1 MKIVNQLLFSSWI
14 VCAMCA
20 CTNEDKLLSGVDLA
34 AQQVIR
40 FDAPPKNIPS
50 RVAVDAPL
58 LGNGS
63 VAVSIAGK
71 PEEQTFYLARNDF
84 WRLKS
89 ALDEAFPAVLGKIQ
103 IQIPELKGAD
113 YCVEQHLD
121 NAMLNARFQKDD
133 YAVYY
138 RTYVAAT
145 NDLWVLELGVEGNKS
160 VQGTARLLL
169 PGEQERFVEL
179 PLERSFPEKRDSAML
194 DNGIQYISRAFQDAV
209 DIPTQATAA
218 LRIENSSDSTFVLK
232 PGTPIH
238 LVCALSSNFKSDN
251 CEKKVIDDVSSCSKE
266 KLEFWEKA
274 HEEWWAN
281 YWEKSYVDIP
291 DSLIERQYYLSLYG
305 LGACSRDEKFPPS
318 IFGSWITKERP
329 NWNGDYHLNYNHSA
343 PYYGLYSSNRI
354 EQADPYY
361 SPLLDFM
368 SRGNYYSEKVT
379 NIPEGLLLPVGIGP
393 LGIEPTRRSPFMDQ
407 YYQGWI
413 TGKNVEDEG
422 MFWGQKSNS
431 AYTVVN
437 LSMQFY
443 CTWDEDFTRKVYP
456 YVKGVAHFWEHYL
469 VKEGERYVIYNDAVH
484 EGTVG
489 TKNGVASLGLV
500 RNAMQT
506 AIDMSALLGVDAD
519 RRATWKD
526 VMDHLSDY
534 PTQTRNG
541 KVVFRYSEKGP
552 DWWGDN
558 TVGIQHIYPAGQI
571 GLGSDPALLEIA
583 RNTMLEMGRWQDFN
597 GTNSFFPAAV
607 RVGLDP
613 DTILH
618 HLNVYAKHTYP
629 NGFQRGNPH
638 GIENLST
645 VPNTINEMLCMGHQG
660 IIRLFPVWP
669 KGQDASFYHIRVE
682 GAFLVSASQKAGEIS
697 YLKILSEKGR
707 DLTLYNPWKG
717 QKVQVSVDGSDL
729 CILEGD
735 ILSLKTEL
743 NKEYNFLP
751 VK

>member
-1 MKIVNQLLFSSWI
+1 
-14 VCAMCA
+14 
-20 CTNEDKLLSGVDLA
+20 
-34 AQQVIR
+34 
-40 FDAPPKNIPS
+40 
-50 RVAVDAPL
+50 
-58 LGNGS
+58 
-63 VAVSIAGK
+63 
-71 PEEQTFYLARNDF
+71 
-84 WRLKS
+84 
-89 ALDEAFPAVLGKIQ
+89 
-103 IQIPELKGAD
+103 
-113 YCVEQHLD
+113 
-121 NAMLNARFQKDD
+121 
-133 YAVYY
+133 
-138 RTYVAAT
+138 
-145 NDLWVLELGVEGNKS
+145 
-160 VQGTARLLL
+160 
-169 PGEQERFVEL
+169 
-179 PLERSFPEKRDSAML
+179 
-194 DNGIQYISRAFQDAV
+194 
-209 DIPTQATAA
+209 
-218 LRIENSSDSTFVLK
+218 
-232 PGTPIH
+232 
-238 LVCALSSNFKSDN
+238 
-251 CEKKVIDDVSSCSKE
+251 
-266 KLEFWEKA
+266 
-274 HEEWWAN
+274 
-281 YWEKSYVDIP
+281 
-291 DSLIERQYYLSLYG
+291 
-305 LGACSRDEKFPPS
+305 
-318 IFGSWITKERP
+318 
-329 NWNGDYHLNYNHSA
+329 
-343 PYYGLYSSNRI
+343 
-354 EQADPYY
+354 
-361 SPLLDFM
+361 M
-368 SRGNYYSEKVT
+368 SRGNYYSEKIT

-443 CTWDEDFTRKVYP
+443 RTWDEDFTRKVYP

-506 AIDMSALLGVDAD
+506 AIDMSTLLGVDAD

-571 GLGSDPALLEIA
+571 GLGSDPVLLEIA

-618 HLNVYAKHTYP
+618 HLNVYAKHTYL